1 VSENNSTE
9 DKIDN
14 LIAVMSNVVEVLQVI
29 AQQNKE
35 NQEILLQIKKYTL
48 LSY

>member
-1 VSENNSTE
+1 MSDDNTAG

-14 LIAVMSNVVEVLQVI
+14 LVEVMSNVLKVLQVI

-35 NQEILLQIKKYTL
+35 NQEILLQIEKYTL